1 MKIMIASDIHG
12 SAHYCRR
19 MLDAFDREDADR
31 LLLLGDILYHGPRND
46 LPEGYAPKEVIAMLN
61 ERKSQIFCVRGN
73 CDTEVDQMVLE
84 FPILA
89 DYCILTLDAGKSS
102 GRYSEGD
109 PADKYDTDDPADAGR
124 AQGDKPDADD
134 PADLAQEQA
143 DASLRTGGSRC
154 SRLIYATHGHRFNI
168 DHQPPLSAGDIL
180 LQGHTHIPSW
190 ESSGSGNICLNP
202 GSVSIPKAGSRH
214 SYMILEGRRASWKDL
229 TGDTYHTEM
238 L

>member
-89 DYCILTLDAGKSS
+89 DYCILTLDAVKSS

-143 DASLRTGGSRC
+143 DASLRASGSRC

-168 DHQPPLSAGDIL
+168 DNQPPLSDGDIL

-190 ESSGSGNICLNP
+190 ESFGSGSICLNP

-214 SYMILEGRRASWKDL
+214 SYMILEGRQASWKDL
-229 TGDTYHTEM
+229 AGDIYHTEM

>member
-1 MKIMIASDIHG
+1 
-12 SAHYCRR
+12 

-109 PADKYDTDDPADAGR
+109 PAGTD
-124 AQGDKPDADD
+124 
-134 PADLAQEQA
+134 QEQT
-143 DASLRTGGSRC
+143 DASQRIGGHGH

-168 DHQPPLSAGDIL
+168 DNQPPLSDGDIL

-190 ESSGSGNICLNP
+190 ESFGSGSICLNP

-214 SYMILEGRRASWKDL
+214 SYMILEGRQASWKDL
-229 TGDTYHTEM
+229 AGDIYHTEM

>member
-89 DYCILTLDAGKSS
+89 DYCILTLDAVKSS

-109 PADKYDTDDPADAGR
+109 PAGTD
-124 AQGDKPDADD
+124 
-134 PADLAQEQA
+134 QEQT
-143 DASLRTGGSRC
+143 DASQRIGKHGH

-168 DHQPPLSAGDIL
+168 DNQPPLSDGDIL

-190 ESSGSGNICLNP
+190 ESFGSGSICLNP

-214 SYMILEGRRASWKDL
+214 SYMILEGRQASWKDL
-229 TGDTYHTEM
+229 AGDIYHTEM